1 MLDNIK
7 AIIFDFDGTL
17 YDFKGLL
24 KNLCLSSIPNM
35 LKISAVQKTRK
46 SLKGRDFP
54 SIEEYEK
61 EFFSVL
67 KSFGKFKTPDVAKN
81 WYNNL
86 YMKKMILVLSKKYK
100 KRDGLLDLIKCLKSK
115 NIKLIVYSDYRMLKE
130 RLKAVKFTEEELSYF
145 DGFFASEDFACLKPA
160 KKGFLELTE
169 KIGVSPEKCLV
180 VGDRAD
186 TDGKGAFDSGMKFVQ
201 IKTHKTKPDYKP
213 NHPLYSFEDFSKIVQ
228 ES

>member
-1 MLDNIK
+1 MLENIQ
-7 AIIFDFDGTL
+7 AVIFDFDGTL
-17 YDFKGLL
+17 YDFKGLP
-24 KNLCLSSIPNM
+24 KNLCLASIPNL
-35 LKISAVQKTRK
+35 LKINAVQKTRK
-46 SLKGRDFP
+46 TLKGKEFKTLQD
-54 SIEEYEK
+54 YEN

-67 KSFGKFKTPDVAKN
+67 KQLGKFKTSEKAKN

-86 YMKKMILVLSKKYK
+86 YMQKMILVLSKKYK

-115 NIKLIVYSDYRMLKE
+115 NIKVVVYSDYRMLKD
-130 RLKAVKFTEEELSYF
+130 RLKAVKFTDEELSYF

-160 KKGFLELTE
+160 KNGFLQLA
-169 KIGVSPEKCLV
+169 KNIGVSPENCLV

-186 TDGKGAFDSGMKFVQ
+186 TDGKGAADSGMKFIQ

-213 NHPLYSFEDFSKIVQ
+213 NHPLYSFDEFSKKIQ